1 MLPKGIRPV
10 LSLSPICYGKPKST
24 HSHSLNVER
33 ETITQNGGRVNEQL
47 KGADGHSTF
56 SGRPMEVKYATKGR
70 WRVGKVDHEEMLA
83 KNGLYI
89 LVNEA
94 RQQLRLSAREI
105 DRYIKYKWLNDV
117 RNSGLNYQH
126 AFIYTKDIHFR

>member
-1 MLPKGIRPV
+1 MLPRGIRPV
-10 LSLSPICYGKPKST
+10 LSLSPIFYGKPKPT

-33 ETITQNGGRVNEQL
+33 ETITQNGGRVNERL
-47 KGADGHSTF
+47 KGPDGTSRF

-70 WRVGKVDHEEMLA
+70 WRINKIDHEEMLA

-94 RQQLRLSAREI
+94 RQQLRLTARELDGFI
-105 DRYIKYKWLNDV
+105 RYKWMVD
-117 RNSGLNYQH
+117 RRPEYSH
-126 AFIYTKDIHFR
+126 AFVYSKDIHFR